1 MKYLEKTLFSK
12 VKENILRGRKKD
24 ALLKEEYTNSKIKTL
39 IIVKG
44 IRNHFSYIK
53 QKKKNRN
60 CHFYS
65 TILKLD

>member
-44 IRNHFSYIK
+44 IRNYFSYIK
-53 QKKKNRN
+53 QKK
-60 CHFYS
+60 
-65 TILKLD
+65 

>member
-39 IIVKG
+39 IMIL
-44 IRNHFSYIK
+44 N
-53 QKKKNRN
+53 
-60 CHFYS
+60 
-65 TILKLD
+65 TILMRDPNLLFDFVETVS